1 MNLMLLSNV
10 YFVILIVA
18 IFLLYLVEFI
28 LKGINK
34 QNAIVILV
42 LSILEVVLHL
52 GLFAMCLIL
61 KVTNDEIVFWLLI
74 SLIFAFVK
82 VKIRVE

>member
-1 MNLMLLSNV
+1 MLLSNV

>member
-1 MNLMLLSNV
+1 MNLVLLSNV